1 MTKEIPAQAERA
13 LRAIVILRGHRVI
26 LDSDLAVLYGVE
38 TRRLNEQVRRN
49 LSRFPSDFA
58 FQLTSEE
65 LGALISQNA
74 TSNVRR
80 GRGGRR
86 KLPYAFTEHGAL
98 MAASVLSSAKAVE
111 MSILVVRAFV
121 RFRRF
126 LAAHSEL
133 AAKIDVIEREMNR
146 RLAAHDKSIEAQRQG
161 ILSLY
166 AVIENLMPTW
176 SDRRIGFQGKGTGE
190 DACKTADKP

>member
-1 MTKEIPAQAERA
+1 
-13 LRAIVILRGHRVI
+13 
-26 LDSDLAVLYGVE
+26 
-38 TRRLNEQVRRN
+38 
-49 LSRFPSDFA
+49 
-58 FQLTSEE
+58 
-65 LGALISQNA
+65 
-74 TSNVRR
+74 
-80 GRGGRR
+80 
-86 KLPYAFTEHGAL
+86 

-121 RFRRF
+121 QFRRF

-133 AAKIDVIEREMNR
+133 AAKIDEIEREMNH

-166 AVIENLMPTW
+166 AVIENLMPTL

-190 DACKTADKP
+190 EASKISEKP